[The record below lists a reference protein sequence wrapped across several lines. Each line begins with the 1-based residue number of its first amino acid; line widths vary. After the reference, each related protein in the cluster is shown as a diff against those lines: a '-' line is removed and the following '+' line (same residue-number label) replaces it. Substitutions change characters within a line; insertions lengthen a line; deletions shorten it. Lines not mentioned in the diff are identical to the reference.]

1 MTTPKEG
8 KRRELGE
15 EEEEKGKEK
24 ENPRDGGAWWAAV
37 YGDVQR
43 WTRLSDLTEA
53 AHNF

>member
-24 ENPRDGGAWWAAV
+24 EN
-37 YGDVQR
+37 
-43 WTRLSDLTEA
+43 TR
-53 AHNF
+53 